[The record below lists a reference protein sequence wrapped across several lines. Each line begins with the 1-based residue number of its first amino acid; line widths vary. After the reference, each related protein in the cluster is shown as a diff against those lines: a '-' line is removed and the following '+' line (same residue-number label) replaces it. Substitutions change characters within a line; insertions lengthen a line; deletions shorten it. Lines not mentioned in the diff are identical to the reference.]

1 MLVVDA
7 HEDIAWNWF
16 TFGRDYTLP
25 VEIIRQREAG
35 AVIPPLIQGALLG
48 WTEWLLG
55 RVAVVFATLFAAPLR
70 FRRGDHDVVCYS
82 DPAEARRLY
91 LAQID
96 FYRRWV
102 EEHPEKFRLV
112 LSRADLE
119 STLACWSGDDIARRR
134 VGLVILMEG
143 AEALRS
149 PDELGEWHE
158 RGVRLLGPAWAA
170 NQYTGGGYEPGPLT
184 DEGRELLEVM
194 ADLGLGLD
202 LSHMA
207 ESASLEALDRYPG
220 LVFASHSNPRSL
232 IARPQYPER
241 HLSRAVIRRLVER
254 EGVIGIVPFNR
265 FLRGDWDIP
274 DGRGEFSLA
283 DVAAHIDAVCQ
294 IAGDAAH
301 AAIGSDFDGGFG
313 LGAIPLGLDSVAD
326 LRFIGDALA
335 ARGYGQ
341 ADIEAVLGG
350 NWLRILRR
358 ALPET

>member
-16 TFGRDYTLP
+16 TFGRDYALP
-25 VEIIRQREAG
+25 VDVIRQREAE
-35 AVIPPLIQGALLG
+35 AAIPPLMRGALLG

-55 RVAVVFATLFAAPLR
+55 RVAVVFATLFAAALR
-70 FRRGDHDVVCYS
+70 FKQGDHDVVCYS
-82 DPAEARRLY
+82 DPAQARRLY

-96 FYRRWV
+96 FYHRWV
-102 EEHPEKFRLV
+102 EEHPEKFRLI

-119 STLACWSGDDIARRR
+119 STLTCWSGDDLDRRR
-134 VGLVILMEG
+134 VGLVLLMEG
-143 AEALRS
+143 SEALRS
-149 PDELGEWHE
+149 PDELEEWNK

-170 NQYTGGGYEPGPLT
+170 NRYTGGGYEPGPLT
-184 DEGRELLEVM
+184 DEGRELLEAM
-194 ADLGLGLD
+194 ANLGLGLD

-207 ESASLEALDRYPG
+207 DSAALEALDRYPRV
-220 LVFASHSNPRSL
+220 VFASHSNPRSL

-241 HLSRAVIRRLVER
+241 HLSRSVIGRLVER
-254 EGVIGIVPFNR
+254 DGVIGIVPYNR
-265 FLRGDWDIP
+265 FLRGDWDVS
-274 DGRGEFSLA
+274 DGRGEFTLA
-283 DVAAHIDAVCQ
+283 DVAAHIDAICQ

-313 LGAIPLGLDSVAD
+313 LAALPLGLDSVAD

-335 ARGYGQ
+335 ARGYDQ
-341 ADIEAVLGG
+341 ADVDAVLGE
-350 NWLRILRR
+350 NWLRMLRR